1 MTPIGA
7 NDSQPTLRTRPS
19 VRCLKRAAVLLL
31 AVAFPGGVSS
41 HGAHAVFLSPA
52 HGEAVS
58 EVLRVHVADP
68 GIPIPYLRV
77 EVVRRPQARVASS
90 LARDPL
96 LAADDVRGEPV
107 WTGLL
112 ARESQGF
119 AASIDVTSW
128 SAGDYRVEVQFVGDI
143 VEDVYVQT
151 FVVGSV
157 RSRKDTGLIKLN
169 MEVQ

>member
-1 MTPIGA
+1 MIPSGA
-7 NDSQPTLRTRPS
+7 NNSQPKLPTRPA
-19 VRCLKRAAVLLL
+19 VRCLQHAAVLFL

-52 HGEAVS
+52 QGEAVS

-68 GIPIPYLRV
+68 GVPIPYLRV

-96 LAADDVRGEPV
+96 LAADDLRGEPV

-119 AASIDVTSW
+119 AVSIDATSW
-128 SAGDYRVEVQFVGDI
+128 SAGNYRVEVKFVGDI
-143 VEDVYVQT
+143 VEDVYVQP

-157 RSRKDTGLIKLN
+157 RSRVLPD
-169 MEVQ
+169 